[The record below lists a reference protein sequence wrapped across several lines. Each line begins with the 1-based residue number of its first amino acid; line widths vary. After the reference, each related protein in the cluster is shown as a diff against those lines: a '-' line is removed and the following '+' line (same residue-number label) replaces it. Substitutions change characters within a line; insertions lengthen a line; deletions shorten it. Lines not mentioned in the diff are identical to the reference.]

1 MPTLRQRFLGLAGTD
16 AERRRRYRCAWQ
28 WARQRVADHEVHV
41 ESSTVRLFPDGG
53 LDAALAYGDAE
64 FEAFVHWI
72 VFAYI
77 SYISLI

>member
-16 AERRRRYRCAWQ
+16 AERQRRYRRAWQ

-41 ESSTVRLFPDGG
+41 RSSIVRLFPDGG
-53 LDAALAYGDAE
+53 LDSASAYGDAE
-64 FEAFVHWI
+64 FETFGHWI